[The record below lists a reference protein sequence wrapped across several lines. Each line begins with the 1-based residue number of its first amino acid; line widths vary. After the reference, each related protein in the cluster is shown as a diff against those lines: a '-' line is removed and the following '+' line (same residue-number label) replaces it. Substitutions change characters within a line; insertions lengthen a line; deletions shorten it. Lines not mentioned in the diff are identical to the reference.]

1 MLDVKESFTYL
12 YSMSKRTFSTRV
24 KIKFRDGDPA
34 QIMYFGNVFSLAHDT
49 FEEFIVEAGYKWE
62 EWFRTKEYMIPIRH
76 TEADFL
82 APFLPGQS
90 YEVRATVANLGNSSF
105 TMAYEFVSSTTIHA
119 RVKMVHTCLDQKTKQ
134 KIDLP
139 LQMRTRLEVFHHG

>member
-12 YSMSKRTFSTRV
+12 GGMSKRTFSTRV
-24 KIKFRDGDPA
+24 KIKFREGDPA
-34 QIMYFGNVFSLAHDT
+34 QIMYFGNVFSLAHDA

-62 EWFRTKEYMIPIRH
+62 EWFRTKDYMIPIRH

-82 APFLPGQS
+82 APFMPGKY
-90 YEVRATVANLGNSSF
+90 YEINATVAHLGQSSF
-105 TMAYEFVSSTTIHA
+105 TMAYELASGSTVHA
-119 RVKMVHTCLDQKTKQ
+119 RVKMVHTCLDQKSKQ

-139 LQMRTRLEVFHHG
+139 FQMRARLEVYFHG